1 MPRAKLSRTDADRAR
16 RSMNLPMP
24 DVINPAPTARS
35 KCRAC
40 GLSIEKG
47 ALRFGEAD
55 ANPYGEGESFR
66 WFHLNCAALRRPERL
81 GPALESASD
90 VPELPDR
97 EKLLERVK
105 EGLDQP
111 RLTRLARVSHAPSG
125 RAQCRHCREAI
136 PKGAPRAELE
146 HWEEGR
152 FSAGGF
158 THASCASGYFE
169 TKDLLERIQ
178 LLTPDFSAEDAKT
191 WTEELAKP
199 PPPRVDVPEKSESS
213 EPEG

>member
-1 MPRAKLSRTDADRAR
+1 
-16 RSMNLPMP
+16 MP
-24 DVINPAPTARS
+24 DVINPAPSARS

-40 GLSIEKG
+40 GLAIEKG

-66 WFHLNCAALRRPERL
+66 WFHLRCAALRRPERL
-81 GPALESASD
+81 GPALDAPSEA
-90 VPELPDR
+90 PELPAR
-97 EKLLERVK
+97 EELLALVK

-111 RLTRLARVSHAPSG
+111 RLTRLARVSRAPSG
-125 RAQCRHCREAI
+125 RAQCRHCRETI
-136 PKGAPRAELE
+136 EKGGPRAELE
-146 HWEEGR
+146 FWEEGR

-158 THASCASGYFE
+158 THARCASGYFE
-169 TKDLLERIQ
+169 TKDLLERIR

-199 PPPRVDVPEKSESS
+199 APPRVEVPEKPESADSE
-213 EPEG
+213 G

>member
-1 MPRAKLSRTDADRAR
+1 
-16 RSMNLPMP
+16 MNLPMP

-40 GLSIEKG
+40 GLAIEKS

-66 WFHLNCAALRRPERL
+66 WFHLTCAALRRPERL
-81 GPALESASD
+81 GPALETSAD
-90 VPELPDR
+90 LPELPER
-97 EKLLERVK
+97 EKLLTLVQ
-105 EGLDQP
+105 EGLAEP
-111 RLTRLARVSHAPSG
+111 RLTRLARVSRAPSG
-125 RAQCRHCREAI
+125 RAQCRHCREPI
-136 PKGAPRAELE
+136 PKGEARAELE
-146 HWEEGR
+146 FWEEGR

-158 THASCASGYFE
+158 THARCASGYFE

-178 LLTPDFSAEDAKT
+178 LLTPDLSAEDRQT

-199 PPPRVDVPEKSESS
+199 APPRVEVPEKSETTDSDS
-213 EPEG
+213 

>member
-1 MPRAKLSRTDADRAR
+1 
-16 RSMNLPMP
+16 MP

-40 GLSIEKG
+40 GLAIEKG
-47 ALRFGEAD
+47 GLRFGEAD
-55 ANPYGEGESFR
+55 TNPYGEGETFR
-66 WFHLNCAALRRPERL
+66 WFHLTCAALRRPERL
-81 GPALESASD
+81 GPTLESGTD
-90 VPELPDR
+90 LPELPDR
-97 EKLLERVK
+97 EQLLTLVK
-105 EGLDQP
+105 QGLDQP
-111 RLTRLARVSHAPSG
+111 KLTRLARVSRAPSG

-136 PKGAPRAELE
+136 QKGAPRAELE
-146 HWEEGR
+146 FWEEGR

-158 THASCASGYFE
+158 THAPCASGYFE

-199 PPPRVDVPEKSESS
+199 APPRVEAPEKSEKADA
-213 EPEG
+213 EG

>member
-1 MPRAKLSRTDADRAR
+1 
-16 RSMNLPMP
+16 MP
-24 DVINPAPTARS
+24 DVINPAPSARA

-40 GLSIEKG
+40 GRTVEKG

-66 WFHLNCAALRRPERL
+66 WFHLECAALRRPERL
-81 GPALESASD
+81 GPAIETGTDL
-90 VPELPDR
+90 PELPER
-97 EKLLERVK
+97 EKLLALVK
-105 EGLDQP
+105 EGLDEP

-136 PKGAPRAELE
+136 GKGAPRAELE
-146 HWEEGR
+146 FWEEGR

-158 THASCASGYFE
+158 LHARCASGYFE
-169 TKDLLERIQ
+169 TKDLLARIQ
-178 LLTPDFSAEDAKT
+178 LLTPDLGAEDVKT
-191 WTEELAKP
+191 WEHELAQP
-199 PPPRVDVPEKSESS
+199 APPRVEAPEKPEKA